1 MKKRIVCLAVL
12 LVMVLSLASCIV
24 SKNKYDYNMEKYITL
39 VDYNGYKV
47 DLELDSI
54 QAAIDS
60 SIMDY
65 SSEYVISV
73 GDKVY
78 VDIVAKEVVYTETES
93 GTLIDQKGDEIAD
106 LKKEGF
112 LLEVG
117 SGTYAS
123 KVENSLLGSKLGEK
137 TQLKITLPEDF
148 YAEAYRDKEV
158 YLEITVKTKE
168 CKNGDVVLVDYK
180 GFFLDENGNKIP
192 NPDKKDEKDEEF
204 KIFDSN
210 TNAKFYLGSHMAI
223 EGFEENIAGMKVGD
237 TKSFKATFPD
247 DYDNEDVKGKTVEF
261 EVKLTTI
268 YVPPVYNEEFVK
280 KYYPDFKSIEEFEKA
295 LKERYILSNI
305 YEYIVS
311 ESDVIKYP
319 KAELKTSKKELKDIE
334 ESFKETY
341 GIELDA
347 YIEAY
352 FDMTRQEYIES
363 NMKSEMVYYAISQKE
378 NVVPTADQLLLET
391 NSLIDYYKNYY
402 MENEKLDENS
412 ANTKAQAFVNN
423 LGSSYV
429 YENVMFSMID
439 ELLVKKAVVTEKPKT
454 YVSIT
459 ETLAEAD
466 KPVTE

>member
-1 MKKRIVCLAVL
+1 MKKRIICLAVL
-12 LVMVLSLASCIV
+12 PVMVLSLASCIM
-24 SKNKYDYNMEKYITL
+24 SKDKYDYNMEKYITL
-39 VDYNGYKV
+39 IDYNGYKM

-65 SSEYVISV
+65 SSEYVVSV

-78 VDIVAKEVVYTETES
+78 VDIIAKEVIYTTMES
-93 GTLIDQKGDEIAD
+93 GTVIDQKGDEIAE
-106 LKKEGF
+106 LKKENF

-123 KVENSLLGSKLGEK
+123 KVENSLLGSKIGEK
-137 TQLKITLPEDF
+137 TQLKVTLPDDF
-148 YAEAYRDKEV
+148 SVEEFRGTEV

-168 CKNGDVVLVDYK
+168 CKNGEVVLVDYK
-180 GFFLDENGNKIP
+180 GFYLDENGNKIP
-192 NPDKKDEKDEEF
+192 NPDKKDDKDEEY

-223 EGFEENIAGMKVGD
+223 DGFEESIVGMKIGD

-261 EVKLTTI
+261 EVKLTSI
-268 YVPPVYNEEFVK
+268 YVPPVYNEDFVK
-280 KYYPDFKSIEEFEKA
+280 TYYPDFKSVEEFEKA
-295 LKERYILSNI
+295 LKDKYILSNI

-311 ESDVIKYP
+311 NSDVIKYP

-334 ESFKETY
+334 QSFKETY
-341 GIELDA
+341 GVELDA

-363 NMKSEMVYYAISQKE
+363 NMKSEMIYYAISQRE
-378 NVVPTADQLLLET
+378 NVKPTAEQLLLET

-412 ANTKAQAFVNN
+412 AISKAQAFVNN

-429 YENVMFSMID
+429 YENVLFTMID
-439 ELLVKKAVVTEKPKT
+439 ELLVKKAVVTEKPRT

-459 ETLAEAD
+459 ETIAEAD